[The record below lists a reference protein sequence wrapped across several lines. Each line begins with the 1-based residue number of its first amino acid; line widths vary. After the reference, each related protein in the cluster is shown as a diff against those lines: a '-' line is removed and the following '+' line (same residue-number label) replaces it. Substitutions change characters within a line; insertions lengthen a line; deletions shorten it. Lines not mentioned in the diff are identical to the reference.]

1 MTQYNTGNAVPSS
14 DMPDAWDNNTTID
27 IFVNSPDLSVT
38 TRTGIERDTMAGIE
52 QKSADQREQIAAD
65 GATVV
70 EATRQNLI
78 PLSRQYMTLAAAQAD
93 IANIPEGSTTYYRS
107 PDDSALAIEVINNGG
122 TLEATGRRMI
132 SKEYVD
138 ALIEA
143 INQRINPL
151 QESPD
156 SLFDIVSSNGI
167 RPFRIRTTDGV
178 VEFESV
184 AQLLTGDS
192 GLNFNGSVIDNNAPD
207 GWLFLIYSRNG
218 LVIAGVKEDGTKVG
232 WGGSD
237 SGGGQAGGITP
248 GDTAVGYDDIRNYTG
263 DATVRDVVG
272 ERINGRFVVDASD
285 TTSPDDNGG
294 VLVGVDGRRW
304 VRQCDF
310 VSYDMFGAPR
320 IPESTYQSYLMLSKQ
335 GDEASAQAL
344 LATVAAADQAMIDC
358 HAFANKH
365 AIPVVQNV
373 GRFLWVGGEI
383 ITRTSTTLTGCAIVT
398 CNRSGTDE
406 TRWGKVDGVND
417 GAPDPLRMYRLKGK
431 DRVDFTAAELNEL
444 NTTYSSYLKRG
455 SMQIPM
461 PKLAQYRG
469 GYFGYIS
476 SAVELYRSGDRS
488 NVRNQVH
495 YRDFTRIGRNGAIS
509 DVLVKNIPDG
519 TITEAWIQ
527 PKEDSW
533 LTFYPPTFVEAG
545 NGRKFVNVSIERSQV
560 VVRNLIME
568 NWATGNVE
576 SRVAIGAYGVTDIH
590 FENGAAECIPSE
602 AGGAYV
608 MCFRNSIDIHISGYY
623 GLYGWGFQGHH
634 GLKRVFIERSVM
646 NRFDFHS
653 FGYDVYIDRTKFKG
667 KQVYLQGGGQFSL
680 RDSEFDVTAYSIT
693 QAGHLENRLDYFIN
707 MREDYAGDCD
717 CNLSL
722 ENHVFRFDR
731 NITAAWAAGTL
742 SFDVVRL
749 NSGTSADYGVATKTP
764 HIITGRNIVFDL
776 DGVPNSLPDNFAFT
790 FCRPYRNIY
799 NAAQKTYLPDMIKVQ
814 GMTAI
819 NVPDGKNA
827 VMAVF
832 RCGSDMAQNPFAS
845 RTRVRPN
852 GTNAEIIAED
862 VISIINNPVIAQNSC
877 PTVYMPGAASSW
889 DTVVGGTTYRTS
901 EYSYRPKV
909 TLRNCYPS
917 IINAAGVKA
926 EFDISGGLLARYSIG
941 DTGNRC
947 RVTGAD
953 IQLIPDSTGA
963 LYFDASS
970 VRATGCDWF
979 DPMNGATY
987 VGILNGTGNENRGT
1001 TEHSPNI

>member
-1 MTQYNTGNAVPSS
+1 MAQLPTPTQKPVPSDDIRDHVYAGGMLDKVVTS
-14 DMPDAWDNNTTID
+14 RELTYTDRLGGQHYTVDGIKAEADKAVKEAQDSITILGLPFATLADAQAATD
-27 IFVNSPDLSVT
+27 
-38 TRTGIERDTMAGIE
+38 AGKIP
-52 QKSADQREQIAAD
+52 D
-65 GATVV
+65 GAVTWV
-70 EATRQNLI
+70 RN
-78 PLSRQYMTLAAAQAD
+78 SGDNSLAD
-93 IANIPEGSTTYYRS
+93 EY
-107 PDDSALAIEVINNGG
+107 INNGG
-122 TLEATGRRMI
+122 TLVATGRKMP
-132 SKEYVD
+132 SSALVD
-138 ALIEA
+138 EIDK
-143 INQRINPL
+143 RTRSL

-167 RPFRIRTTDGV
+167 RPFRIRSTDGV
-178 VEFESV
+178 IEFESV
-184 AQLLTGDS
+184 AQLVTGDS

-272 ERINGRFVVDASD
+272 ERIAGRFVVDASD

-294 VLVGVDGRRW
+294 ILVGTDGRRW

-310 VSYDMFGAPR
+310 VSWDMFGAPR
-320 IPESTYQSYLMLSKQ
+320 IPESVFQDYRTLSSQ
-335 GDEASAQAL
+335 GNESSAQAL
-344 LATVAAADQAMIDC
+344 LTDQEAADDAIIKC
-358 HAFANKH
+358 YAFARKH

-373 GRFLWVGGEI
+373 GRFLWVSGEI
-383 ITRTSTTLTGCAIVT
+383 PVYVDSYLNGCTVVT
-398 CNRSGTDE
+398 CNRSGTPDA
-406 TRWGKVDGVND
+406 RWGTVDGVD
-417 GAPDPLRMYRLKGK
+417 DDAPQPMYMFRIKGK
-431 DRVDFTAAELNEL
+431 DRIDLSSAEINSL
-444 NTTYSSYLKRG
+444 NTTYASYLSRG
-455 SMQIPM
+455 SMQIPL

-469 GYFGYIS
+469 SYFGFIS
-476 SAVELYRSGDRS
+476 SAVELYRSGDKTNPRM
-488 NVRNQVH
+488 QVH
-495 YRDFTRIGRNGAIS
+495 YRDFTRIGRNGSIS
-509 DVLVKNIPDG
+509 DVLVKNIPAG
-519 TITEAWIQ
+519 TINEAWIQ
-527 PKEDSW
+527 PKEDSF
-533 LTFYPPTFVEAG
+533 LNFQPPYFLEAG
-545 NGRKFVNVSIERSQV
+545 NGRKFVNIQVERSQV
-560 VVRNLIME
+560 NIDNLVID
-568 NWATGNVE
+568 NYSTGNVE
-576 SRVAIGAYGVTDIH
+576 SRVVVGSYGVTDIH
-590 FENGAAECIPSE
+590 CRNATAECLPSE

-608 MCFRNSIDIHISGYY
+608 ICFRNSIDIHVSGYY

-667 KQVYLQGGGQFSL
+667 KQVYLQGGGQFSM
-680 RDSEFDVTAYSIT
+680 RDCEFDITAHSIT

-707 MREDYAGDCD
+707 MREDYAGDCE
-717 CNLSL
+717 CNLSI

-731 NITAAWAAGTL
+731 NITNAWAAGTL
-742 SFDVVRL
+742 SFDVIRM
-749 NSGTSADYGVATKTP
+749 NSGTAVDYGVATKTP
-764 HIITGRNIVFDL
+764 FTITGRNIVFDL
-776 DGVPNSLPDNFAFT
+776 DSMSASLPDNFAFT
-790 FCRPYRNIY
+790 FCRPYRNLY
-799 NAAQKTYLPDMIKVQ
+799 SPAQKTYLPDLIKVQ

-832 RCGSDMAQNPFAS
+832 RCGADMAQNPFAS
-845 RTRVRPN
+845 RTKLRPN

-862 VISIINNPVIAQNSC
+862 VISIINNPIIAQNAC

-926 EFDISGGLLARYSIG
+926 EFDISGGLLARYSVG

-963 LYFDASS
+963 LYFDTSN

-987 VGILNGTGNENRGT
+987 TGTLNGTGNENRGT
-1001 TEHSPNI
+1001 PEHSPNI

>member
-1 MTQYNTGNAVPSS
+1 MAFNPPLGS
-14 DMPDAWDNNTTID
+14 
-27 IFVNSPDLSVT
+27 NSPVVLLDNA
-38 TRTGIERDTMAGIE
+38 TRLDKLVNGP
-52 QKSADQREQIAAD
+52 AAD
-65 GATVV
+65 VPDRAGDPLYSWRQMMAKND
-70 EATRQNLI
+70 EIRQNLI
-78 PLSRQYMTLAAAQAD
+78 PLSRQYMTLEAAQAD

-107 PDDSALAIEVINNGG
+107 PDYTALAIEVINNGG
-122 TLEATGRRMI
+122 TLVATGRKMP
-132 SKEYVD
+132 SSALVD
-138 ALIEA
+138 EIDK
-143 INQRINPL
+143 RTRSL

-167 RPFRIRTTDGV
+167 RPFRIRSTDGV
-178 VEFESV
+178 TEFESV
-184 AQLLTGDS
+184 AQLVTGDS

-237 SGGGQAGGITP
+237 SSGGQAGGITP

-285 TTSPDDNGG
+285 TTSPDDGGG
-294 VLVGVDGRRW
+294 VLVGTDGRRW
-304 VRQCDF
+304 IRQCDF

-320 IPESTYQSYLMLSKQ
+320 IPEDTYQSYVTLSKQ
-335 GDEASAQAL
+335 GNEESAQAL
-344 LATVAAADQAMIDC
+344 LATVAAADQAMINC

-383 ITRTSTTLTGCAIVT
+383 NVRTASSLTGCTIVT
-398 CNRSGTDE
+398 CNRSGLAE
-406 TRWGKVDGVND
+406 TRWGTVDGVND
-417 GAPDPLRMYRLKGK
+417 GAPNPLYMYRLKGK
-431 DRVDFTAAELNEL
+431 ERVNFTAAELNEL

-461 PKLAQYRG
+461 PKLSAYRG
-469 GYFGYIS
+469 GLFGFIS
-476 SAVELYRSGDRS
+476 SAVELLRSGDTTS
-488 NVRNQVH
+488 VRNQVH

-519 TITEAWIQ
+519 TVTEAWIQ

-545 NGRKFVNVSIERSQV
+545 NGRKFVNVQIERSQV
-560 VVRNLIME
+560 VVRGLIME

-576 SRVAIGAYGVTDIH
+576 SRVAIGSYGVTDIH
-590 FENGAAECIPSE
+590 CEKGAAECIPSE

-634 GLKRVFIERSVM
+634 GLKRVFIERSVL

-680 RDSEFDVTAYSIT
+680 RDTEFDVTAYSIT
-693 QAGHLENRLDYFIN
+693 QAGHLENSLDYFIN
-707 MREDYAGDCD
+707 MREDYAGDCE

-731 NITAAWAAGTL
+731 NITAAWASGTL

-749 NSGTSADYGVATKTP
+749 NSGTSVDYGVATKTP
-764 HIITGRNIVFDL
+764 HTIIGRNIVFDL

-799 NAAQKTYLPDMIKVQ
+799 NSAQKSYLPDLIKVQ

-832 RCGSDMAQNPFAS
+832 RCGADMAQNPFAS
-845 RTRVRPN
+845 RTELRPN

-862 VISIINNPVIAQNSC
+862 VISIINNPIIAQNAC

-926 EFDISGGLLARYSIG
+926 EFDIHGGLLARYSVG

-963 LYFDASS
+963 LYFDTSN

-987 VGILNGTGNENRGT
+987 TGTLNGIGNENRGT
-1001 TEHSPNI
+1001 PEHSPNI

>member
-1 MTQYNTGNAVPSS
+1 MAQVPLPTPTDNDVPST
-14 DMPDAWDNNTTID
+14 DIRDAVYGGAMLDKVVTST
-27 IFVNSPDLSVT
+27 DLTYTDRLGGEHYTV
-38 TRTGIERDTMAGIE
+38 
-52 QKSADQREQIAAD
+52 D
-65 GATVV
+65 GMKAEGDKVV
-70 EATRQNLI
+70 EETRQNLI
-78 PLSRQYMTLAAAQAD
+78 PLSRQYMTLSAAQAD
-93 IANIPEGSTTYYRS
+93 IANIPDGSTTYVRS
-107 PDDSALAIEVINNGG
+107 PDDTALAVEYINNGG
-122 TLEATGRRMI
+122 TLVATGRRMI

-263 DATVRDVVG
+263 EATVRDVVG

-285 TTSPDDNGG
+285 TTSPDDGGG

-344 LATVAAADQAMIDC
+344 LATVAAADQAIIDC

-398 CNRSGTDE
+398 CNRSGLAE

-417 GAPDPLRMYRLKGK
+417 GAPDPLKMYRLKGK

-764 HIITGRNIVFDL
+764 HTITGRNIVFDL

-799 NAAQKTYLPDMIKVQ
+799 NPAQRTYLPDMIKVQ

-862 VISIINNPVIAQNSC
+862 VISIINNPVIAQNAC
-877 PTVYMPGAASSW
+877 PTVYMPGTASSW

-917 IINAAGVKA
+917 IINATGVKA

-987 VGILNGTGNENRGT
+987 SGILNGIGNENRGSP
-1001 TEHSPNI
+1001 EHSPNI

>member
-1 MTQYNTGNAVPSS
+1 MSELTPPLGTAGFSVLKENVENLDIALNTDSESWLDRGKRVNVSWKGILNKNAEALKETQDSITILGLPFTTLAEAQAAANDGKIPVGAVTWVRNTG
-14 DMPDAWDNNTTID
+14 DA
-27 IFVNSPDLSVT
+27 SL
-38 TRTGIERDTMAGIE
+38 
-52 QKSADQREQIAAD
+52 ADE
-65 GATVV
+65 
-70 EATRQNLI
+70 
-78 PLSRQYMTLAAAQAD
+78 Y
-93 IANIPEGSTTYYRS
+93 
-107 PDDSALAIEVINNGG
+107 INNGG

-138 ALIEA
+138 ALIDA
-143 INQRINPL
+143 IVQRIDPL

-167 RPFRIRTTDGV
+167 RPFRIRSTDGV
-178 VEFESV
+178 IEFESV
-184 AQLLTGDS
+184 AELLTGDS

-285 TTSPDDNGG
+285 TTSPDDGGG
-294 VLVGVDGRRW
+294 VLVGTDGRRW
-304 VRQCDF
+304 IRQCDF

-320 IPESTYQSYLMLSKQ
+320 IPESVYQNYVTLSSQ
-335 GDEASAQAL
+335 GSESAAQAL
-344 LATVAAADQAMIDC
+344 LVDIEPADQAIARC

-365 AIPVVQNV
+365 AIPVIQNT
-373 GRFLWVGGEI
+373 GRFLWVSGEI
-383 ITRTSTTLTGCAIVT
+383 VVRTSAYLSGSTMVT
-398 CNRSGTDE
+398 CNRSGTNE
-406 TRWGKVDGVND
+406 TRWGKINGVND
-417 GAPDPLRMYRLKGK
+417 GAPDPMYMFRIKGK
-431 DRVDFTAAELNEL
+431 DRINFTTAELNEL
-444 NTTYSSYLKRG
+444 NTSYSSYLARG

-461 PKLAQYRG
+461 PKLSEYRG
-469 GYFGYIS
+469 SLFGYIS
-476 SAVELYRSGDRS
+476 SAVELYRSGDRT
-488 NVRNQVH
+488 NPRNEVH
-495 YRDFTRIGRNGAIS
+495 YRDFTRLGRNGAIS
-509 DVLVKNIPDG
+509 DVLVKNIPAG
-519 TITEAWIQ
+519 TIIEAWIQ
-527 PKEDSW
+527 PKENSW
-533 LTFYPPTFVEAG
+533 LNFEPPAFFEAG
-545 NGRKFVNVSIERSQV
+545 NGRKFINIQVERSQV
-560 VVRNLIME
+560 NIE
-568 NWATGNVE
+568 NMVIDNFSSGNVE
-576 SRVAIGAYGVTDIH
+576 SRVVIGSYGVTDIH
-590 FENGAAECIPSE
+590 CRNATAECLPSE

-608 MCFRNSIDIHISGYY
+608 ICFRNSIDIHVSGYY

-634 GLKRVFIERSVM
+634 GLKRVFIDRSVM

-653 FGYDVYIDRTKFKG
+653 FGYDVYIDRSKFKG

-680 RDSEFDVTAYSIT
+680 RDCEFDVTAYSIT

-707 MREDYAGDCD
+707 MREDYAGDCE
-717 CNLSL
+717 CNLTIDGL
-722 ENHVFRFDR
+722 VVRFDR
-731 NITAAWAAGTL
+731 NITSAWAAGNL

-749 NSGTSADYGVATKTP
+749 NSGTNANYGITTKNP
-764 HIITGRNIVFDL
+764 HVISGKDIVFDL
-776 DGVPNSLPDNFAFT
+776 DGVPASLPDNFAFT
-790 FCRPYRNIY
+790 FCRPFRNLY
-799 NAAQKTYLPDMIKVQ
+799 NSAQKTYLPDMVKVQ

-832 RCGSDMAQNPFAS
+832 RCGADMAQNPFAS
-845 RTRVRPN
+845 RTKLRPN

-862 VISIINNPVIAQNSC
+862 VISIINNPVIAQNAC

-889 DTVVGGTTYRTS
+889 DTVVGGTTYRAS

-917 IINAAGVKA
+917 IINAPGVKA

>member
-1 MTQYNTGNAVPSS
+1 MAQLPTPTQKPVPSDDIRDHVYAGGMLDKVVTS
-14 DMPDAWDNNTTID
+14 RELTYTDRLGGQHYTVDGIKAEADKAVKEAQDSITILGLPFATLEDAQAATD
-27 IFVNSPDLSVT
+27 
-38 TRTGIERDTMAGIE
+38 AGKIP
-52 QKSADQREQIAAD
+52 D
-65 GATVV
+65 GAVTWV
-70 EATRQNLI
+70 RN
-78 PLSRQYMTLAAAQAD
+78 SGDNSLAD
-93 IANIPEGSTTYYRS
+93 EY
-107 PDDSALAIEVINNGG
+107 INNGG
-122 TLEATGRRMI
+122 TLVATGRKMP
-132 SKEYVD
+132 SSALVD
-138 ALIEA
+138 EIDK
-143 INQRINPL
+143 RTRSL

-167 RPFRIRTTDGV
+167 RPFLIRSTDGV
-178 VEFESV
+178 TEFESV
-184 AQLLTGDS
+184 ARLLTGDS

-272 ERINGRFVVDASD
+272 ERIGGRFVVDASD
-285 TTSPDDNGG
+285 TTSEDDGGG

-310 VSYDMFGAPR
+310 VSWDMFGAPR
-320 IPESTYQSYLMLSKQ
+320 IPEDTYQNYATLSEQ
-335 GDEASAQAL
+335 GSESSAQAL
-344 LATVAAADQAMIDC
+344 LADQESADQAIIRC
-358 HAFANKH
+358 YAFARKH

-373 GRFLWVGGEI
+373 GRFLWVSDEI
-383 ITRTSTTLTGCAIVT
+383 PVYVNSYLNGCTIVT

-406 TRWGKVDGVND
+406 ARWGKVDGVND
-417 GAPDPLRMYRLKGK
+417 GSPDPMYMFRIKGK
-431 DRVDFTAAELNEL
+431 ERIDFTAAELNVL
-444 NTTYSSYLKRG
+444 NTSYSSYLTRG

-461 PKLAQYRG
+461 PKLAAYRG
-469 GYFGYIS
+469 GYFGFIS
-476 SAVELYRSGDRS
+476 SAVELYRSGVKTNPRM
-488 NVRNQVH
+488 QVH

-509 DVLVKNIPDG
+509 DVLVKNIPAG
-519 TITEAWIQ
+519 TINEAWVQ
-527 PKEDSW
+527 PKEDSF
-533 LTFYPPTFVEAG
+533 LTFQPPSFFEAG
-545 NGRKFVNVSIERSQV
+545 NGRKFVNIQVERSQV
-560 VVRNLIME
+560 NIDNLVID
-568 NWATGNVE
+568 NFATGNVE
-576 SRVAIGAYGVTDIH
+576 SRVVIGAYGVTDIYCR
-590 FENGAAECIPSE
+590 NAAAECLPSE

-608 MCFRNSIDIHISGYY
+608 ICFRNSIDIHVSGYY

-634 GLKRVFIERSVM
+634 GLKRVFIDQSVM

-653 FGYDVYIDRTKFKG
+653 FGYDVYIDKTKFKG
-667 KQVYLQGGGQFSL
+667 KQIYLQGGGQFSL
-680 RDSEFDVTAYSIT
+680 RDSEFDVTFYSIT

-707 MREDYAGDCD
+707 MREDYAGDCE
-717 CNLSL
+717 CNLSIDGL
-722 ENHVFRFDR
+722 VVRFDR
-731 NITAAWAAGTL
+731 NITSAWAAGNL

-749 NSGTSADYGVATKTP
+749 NSGANVDYGVATKTP
-764 HIITGRNIVFDL
+764 HVISGKDIVFDL
-776 DGVPNSLPDNFAFT
+776 DGVPASLPDNFAFT

-799 NAAQKTYLPDMIKVQ
+799 NAAQKTYLPDMVKVQ

-832 RCGSDMAQNPFAS
+832 RCGNDMAQNPFGS
-845 RTRVRPN
+845 RTKVRPN

-862 VISIINNPVIAQNSC
+862 VISIINNPVIAQNAC
-877 PTVYMPGAASSW
+877 PTVYMPGDASSW
-889 DTVVGGTTYRTS
+889 DTVVGGTTYRAS

-917 IINAAGVKA
+917 IINATGVKA
-926 EFDISGGLLARYSIG
+926 EFDIHGGLLARYSVG

-963 LYFDASS
+963 LYFDAAN

-987 VGILNGTGNENRGT
+987 SGVLNGIGNENRGT
-1001 TEHSPNI
+1001 PEHSPNI

>member
-1 MTQYNTGNAVPSS
+1 MAFNPPLGTTNADVFVGNVRRL
-14 DMPDAWDNNTTID
+14 DEL
-27 IFVNSPDLSVT
+27 VNGP
-38 TRTGIERDTMAGIE
+38 
-52 QKSADQREQIAAD
+52 AAD
-65 GATVV
+65 VPDRAGDPLYSWRQMMAKND
-70 EATRQNLI
+70 EIRQNLI
-78 PLSRQYMTLAAAQAD
+78 PLSRQYMTLEAAQAD

-107 PDDSALAIEVINNGG
+107 PDDTALAIEVINNGG
-122 TLEATGRRMI
+122 TLVATGRKMP
-132 SKEYVD
+132 SSALVD
-138 ALIEA
+138 EIDK
-143 INQRINPL
+143 RTRSL

-167 RPFRIRTTDGV
+167 RPFRIRSTDGV
-178 VEFESV
+178 TEFESV
-184 AQLLTGDS
+184 AQLVTGDS

-248 GDTAVGYDDIRNYTG
+248 GDTAVGYEDIRNYTG

-285 TTSPDDNGG
+285 TTSPDDGGG
-294 VLVGVDGRRW
+294 VLVGTDGRRW
-304 VRQCDF
+304 IRQCDF

-320 IPESTYQSYLMLSKQ
+320 IPEAIYKQ
-335 GDEASAQAL
+335 YESLTRQGNDADAQAL
-344 LATVAAADQAMIDC
+344 LSDITPADDAIRKC

-373 GRFLWVGGEI
+373 GRFLWVSGEI
-383 ITRTSTTLTGCAIVT
+383 EVRTSSYLTGATIVT

-406 TRWGKVDGVND
+406 TRWGKVDGVDD
-417 GAPDPLRMYRLKGK
+417 GAPDPMYMFRIQGK
-431 DRVDFTAAELNEL
+431 ARVNFTAAELNEL
-444 NTTYSSYLKRG
+444 NSSYSSYLKRG
-455 SMQIPM
+455 SMDIPM
-461 PKLAQYRG
+461 PKLSQYRG
-469 GYFGYIS
+469 GLFGFIS
-476 SAVELYRSGDRS
+476 SSVELYRSGNKT

-495 YRDFTRIGRNGAIS
+495 FRDFTRIGRNGAVS
-509 DVLVKNIPDG
+509 DVLVKNIPAG

-527 PKEDSW
+527 PKENTW
-533 LTFYPPTFVEAG
+533 LNFEPPAFFEAG
-545 NGRKFVNVSIERSQV
+545 NGRKFVNIQIERSQV
-560 VVRNLIME
+560 NIENLVMD
-568 NWATGNVE
+568 NWATGDIE
-576 SRVAIGAYGVTDIH
+576 SRVAIGSYGVTDIH
-590 FENGAAECIPSE
+590 CRNAAAECIPNTS
-602 AGGAYV
+602 GGAYV
-608 MCFRNSIDIHISGYY
+608 VCFHNSIDIHISGYY

-634 GLKRVFIERSVM
+634 GLKRVFITESVM

-653 FGYDVYIDRTKFKG
+653 FGYDVYISRTKFKG
-667 KQVYLQGGGQFSL
+667 RQIFLQGGGQFAL
-680 RDSEFDVTAYSIT
+680 RDCDFNIT
-693 QAGHLENRLDYFIN
+693 QYSLGQTGHIEDRLNFFIN
-707 MREDYAGDCD
+707 MREDYAGDCE
-717 CNLSL
+717 CNLAIDGL
-722 ENHVFRFDR
+722 VVRFDR
-731 NITAAWAAGTL
+731 NITNAWASDVL
-742 SFDVVRL
+742 SFDIVRM
-749 NSGTSADYGVATKTP
+749 NSGESVDYGVSTKTP
-764 HIITGRNIVFDL
+764 HIISGKDIVFDL
-776 DGVPNSLPDNFAFT
+776 DGVPASLPDNFAFT
-790 FCRPYRNIY
+790 FCRPFRNLY
-799 NAAQKTYLPDMIKVQ
+799 NSAQKTYLPDMVKVQ

-832 RCGSDMAQNPFAS
+832 RCGADMAQNPFAS
-845 RTRVRPN
+845 RTKVRPN

-862 VISIINNPVIAQNSC
+862 VISIINNPVIAQNAC
-877 PTVYMPGAASSW
+877 PTVYMPGASSSW

-926 EFDISGGLLARYSIG
+926 EFDISGGLLARYSVG

-963 LYFDASS
+963 LYFDTSN

-987 VGILNGTGNENRGT
+987 TGTLNGTGNENRGT
-1001 TEHSPNI
+1001 PEHSPNI

>member
-1 MTQYNTGNAVPSS
+1 MAQLPTPTQKPVPSDDIRDHVYAGGMLDKVVTS
-14 DMPDAWDNNTTID
+14 RELTYTDRLGGQHYTVDGIKAEADKAVKEAQDSITILGLPFATLADAQAATD
-27 IFVNSPDLSVT
+27 
-38 TRTGIERDTMAGIE
+38 AGKIP
-52 QKSADQREQIAAD
+52 D
-65 GATVV
+65 GAVTWV
-70 EATRQNLI
+70 RN
-78 PLSRQYMTLAAAQAD
+78 SGDNSLAD
-93 IANIPEGSTTYYRS
+93 EY
-107 PDDSALAIEVINNGG
+107 INNGG
-122 TLEATGRRMI
+122 TLVATGRKMP
-132 SKEYVD
+132 SSALVD
-138 ALIEA
+138 EIDK
-143 INQRINPL
+143 RTRSL

-167 RPFRIRTTDGV
+167 RPFRIRSTDGV
-178 VEFESV
+178 IEFESV
-184 AQLLTGDS
+184 AQLVTGDS

-272 ERINGRFVVDASD
+272 ERINGRFVVDATD
-285 TTSPDDNGG
+285 TTSPDDGGG
-294 VLVGVDGRRW
+294 VLVGTDGRRW

-320 IPESTYQSYLMLSKQ
+320 IPESVYQNYATLSAQ
-335 GDEASAQAL
+335 GNESAAQAL
-344 LATVAAADQAMIDC
+344 LADIEPADQAIARC
-358 HAFANKH
+358 HAFAAKH

-373 GRFLWVGGEI
+373 GRFLWVSGEI
-383 ITRTSTTLTGCAIVT
+383 VVRTSAYLSGSTIVT

-406 TRWGKVDGVND
+406 TRWGKVDGVDD
-417 GAPDPLRMYRLKGK
+417 GAPDPMYMFRIQGK
-431 DRVDFTAAELNEL
+431 ARVNFTAAELNEL
-444 NTTYSSYLKRG
+444 NSSYSSYLKRG
-455 SMQIPM
+455 SMDIPM
-461 PKLAQYRG
+461 PKLSQYRG
-469 GYFGYIS
+469 GLFGFIS
-476 SAVELYRSGDRS
+476 SSVELYRGGDKT

-495 YRDFTRIGRNGAIS
+495 FRDFTRIGRNGAVS
-509 DVLVKNIPDG
+509 DVLVKNIPAG

-527 PKEDSW
+527 PKENAW
-533 LTFYPPTFVEAG
+533 LNFEPPAFLEAG
-545 NGRKFVNVSIERSQV
+545 NGRKFVNIQVERSQV
-560 VVRNLIME
+560 NIENLVMD
-568 NWATGNVE
+568 NWATGDIE
-576 SRVAIGAYGVTDIH
+576 SRVAIGSYGVTDIH
-590 FENGAAECIPSE
+590 CRNAAAECIPNTS
-602 AGGAYV
+602 GGAYV
-608 MCFRNSIDIHISGYY
+608 VCFRNSIDIHISGYY

-634 GLKRVFIERSVM
+634 GLKRVFITESVM

-653 FGYDVYIDRTKFKG
+653 FGYDIYISRTKFKG
-667 KQVYLQGGGQFSL
+667 RQIFLQGGGQFAL
-680 RDSEFDVTAYSIT
+680 RDCDFNIT
-693 QAGHLENRLDYFIN
+693 QYSLEQTGHIEDRLNFFIN
-707 MREDYAGDCD
+707 MREDYAGDCE
-717 CNLSL
+717 CNLAIDGL
-722 ENHVFRFDR
+722 VVRFDR
-731 NITAAWAAGTL
+731 NITNAWASDVL
-742 SFDVVRL
+742 SFDIVRM
-749 NSGTSADYGVATKTP
+749 NSGTSVDYGVSTKNP
-764 HIITGRNIVFDL
+764 HVISGKDIVFDL
-776 DGVPNSLPDNFAFT
+776 DGVPASLPDNFAFT
-790 FCRPYRNIY
+790 FCRPFRNLY
-799 NAAQKTYLPDMIKVQ
+799 NSAQKTYLPDMVKVQ

-845 RTRVRPN
+845 RTKLRPN

-862 VISIINNPVIAQNSC
+862 VISIINNPVIAQNAC

-917 IINAAGVKA
+917 IINASGVKA
-926 EFDISGGLLARYSIG
+926 EFDISGGLLARYSVG

-963 LYFDASS
+963 LYFDTSN

-987 VGILNGTGNENRGT
+987 TGTLTGAGNENRGT
-1001 TEHSPNI
+1001 PEHSPNI

>member
-1 MTQYNTGNAVPSS
+1 MAFNPPLGTTNADVFMGNVQRL
-14 DMPDAWDNNTTID
+14 DKL
-27 IFVNSPDLSVT
+27 VNGP
-38 TRTGIERDTMAGIE
+38 
-52 QKSADQREQIAAD
+52 AAD
-65 GATVV
+65 VPDRAGDPLYSWRQMMAKND
-70 EATRQNLI
+70 EIRQNLI
-78 PLSRQYMTLAAAQAD
+78 PLSRQYASLAAAQAD

-107 PDDSALAIEVINNGG
+107 PDYTALAIEVINNGG
-122 TLEATGRRMI
+122 TLVATGRKMP
-132 SKEYVD
+132 SSALVD
-138 ALIEA
+138 EIDK
-143 INQRINPL
+143 RTRSL

-167 RPFRIRTTDGV
+167 RPFRIRSTDGV
-178 VEFESV
+178 TEFESV
-184 AQLLTGDS
+184 AQLVTGDS

-237 SGGGQAGGITP
+237 SSGGQAGGITP

-263 DATVRDVVG
+263 EATVRDVVG
-272 ERINGRFVVDASD
+272 ERIAGRFVVVPGSTDE
-285 TTSPDDNGG
+285 DDGGG

-320 IPESTYQSYLMLSKQ
+320 IPEDTYQSYVTLSKQ
-335 GDEASAQAL
+335 GSEESAQAL
-344 LATVAAADQAMIDC
+344 LATVPAADQAMINC
-358 HAFANKH
+358 HAFANKR

-373 GRFLWVGGEI
+373 GRFIWVGGEI
-383 ITRTSTTLTGCAIVT
+383 NVRTPSTLTGCTIVT
-398 CNRSGTDE
+398 CNRSGLAE
-406 TRWGKVDGVND
+406 TRWGTVDGVND
-417 GAPDPLRMYRLKGK
+417 GAPNPLYMYRLKGK
-431 DRVDFTAAELNEL
+431 ERVNFTAAELNEL
-444 NTTYSSYLKRG
+444 NTTYSPYLKRG

-461 PKLAQYRG
+461 PKLSVYRG
-469 GYFGYIS
+469 GLFGFIS
-476 SAVELYRSGDRS
+476 SAVELRRSGDTTS
-488 NVRNQVH
+488 VRNQVH

-545 NGRKFVNVSIERSQV
+545 NGRKFVNIQIERSQV
-560 VVRNLIME
+560 VVRGLIME

-576 SRVAIGAYGVTDIH
+576 SRVAIGSYGVTDIH

-608 MCFRNSIDIHISGYY
+608 MCFRNSIDVHISGYY

-680 RDSEFDVTAYSIT
+680 RDTEFDVTAYSIT

-707 MREDYAGDCD
+707 MREDYAGDCE

-749 NSGTSADYGVATKTP
+749 NSGTSVDYGVATKTP
-764 HIITGRNIVFDL
+764 HTIVGRNIVFDL

-799 NAAQKTYLPDMIKVQ
+799 NPAQRTYLPDLIKVQ

-827 VMAVF
+827 VMAAF
-832 RCGSDMAQNPFAS
+832 RCGADMAQNPFAS
-845 RTRVRPN
+845 RTKVRPN

-862 VISIINNPVIAQNSC
+862 VISIINNPVVAQNAC
-877 PTVYMPGAASSW
+877 PTIYMPGAASSW

-901 EYSYRPKV
+901 EYAYKPKV

-917 IINAAGVKA
+917 IINAPGVKA
-926 EFDISGGLLARYSIG
+926 EFDIHGGLLARYSVG

-963 LYFDASS
+963 LYFDTSN

-987 VGILNGTGNENRGT
+987 TGTLNGTGNENRGT
-1001 TEHSPNI
+1001 PEHSPNI

>member
-1 MTQYNTGNAVPSS
+1 M
-14 DMPDAWDNNTTID
+14 
-27 IFVNSPDLSVT
+27 
-38 TRTGIERDTMAGIE
+38 
-52 QKSADQREQIAAD
+52 AAD
-65 GATVV
+65 LNPPLGTTTPEIFLDNVKRADRLVNGPAGTVNDRAG
-70 EATRQNLI
+70 EPLDTWRQMMAKNDEIRQNII
-78 PLSRQYMTLAAAQAD
+78 PLSKQYMTLEAAQAD
-93 IANIPEGSTTYYRS
+93 IVNIPDGSTTYYRS
-107 PDDSALAIEVINNGG
+107 PDDSVLAIEVINNGG

-398 CNRSGTDE
+398 CNRSGLSE

-417 GAPDPLRMYRLKGK
+417 GAPDPLKMYRLKGK

-731 NITAAWAAGTL
+731 NIAAAWAAGTL

-764 HIITGRNIVFDL
+764 HTITGRNIVFDL
-776 DGVPNSLPDNFAFT
+776 DGVPNSLPENFAFT

-862 VISIINNPVIAQNSC
+862 VISIINNPVIAQNAC

-917 IINAAGVKA
+917 IINATGVKA

-987 VGILNGTGNENRGT
+987 SGILNGIGNENRGT
-1001 TEHSPNI
+1001 PEHSPNI